1 MKGRIAPALVTPAT
15 GESILKP
22 RFRRDRCPLRTC
34 LQPRAAAAFPGY
46 SLQCISMGELPS
58 KLPLLLGGILAQ
70 PNT

>member
-22 RFRRDRCPLRTC
+22 RFRRDHCPLRTC

-46 SLQCISMGELPS
+46 SL
-58 KLPLLLGGILAQ
+58 
-70 PNT
+70 